1 MTTAENKIPNI
12 NSSVKKKTDY
22 DIKITKIEKKITDHN
37 HDKYIATLEF
47 NSLAADV
54 FNARLKQADLVT
66 KTDFDDKLKSLNQ
79 KL

>member
-1 MTTAENKIPNI
+1 MITAENKIPNI